1 MGGDAG
7 VESVF
12 NHGSTFWLTARLKR
26 GEGIMPNTA
35 KERLID
41 HEDELRRHFTGSKVL
56 LADDVDVNLEVAQ
69 LLLHGVG
76 LQVDSARNGREAV
89 DKARI
94 TRYDLI
100 LMDIQMPS
108 MNGLEATQAIRQMA
122 GRGDIPILAMTA
134 NAFDEDR
141 RNCLDAGMNDFV
153 AKPVDPNTL
162 YAMLLKWLPR
172 RAGTP
177 AVIPVW
183 EPPSAPI
190 ARPEPDLRPGTGM
203 KELLAGIP
211 GLDIENGL
219 SRVRGNEE
227 KFAQVITLFLIGHES
242 DLDKISDAL
251 ENGDMALAEQLTHSM
266 KGTASLIG
274 ASAVAEHAA
283 ALLEAIRLKSG
294 RDEIENCF
302 SMLAPLLRRLIDG
315 LKIAQKANAKAQPT
329 ATVDTDRCSAVLS
342 RLEHLLINGDMTA
355 SVLAREERQMLEAT
369 LGETGASMLSA
380 VQIFDFELALK
391 MLRKA
396 KSAHLT
402 VD

>member
-1 MGGDAG
+1 
-7 VESVF
+7 
-12 NHGSTFWLTARLKR
+12 
-26 GEGIMPNTA
+26 MPNTA

-100 LMDIQMPS
+100 LMDIQMPT

-122 GRGDIPILAMTA
+122 GRADIPILAMTA

-162 YAMLLKWLPR
+162 YAMLLKWLPSP
-172 RAGTP
+172 AGNA

-190 ARPEPDLRPGTGM
+190 ARPEPDQRRGTSM

-227 KFAQVITLFLIGHES
+227 KFAQVITLFLSGHES

-251 ENGDMALAEQLTHSM
+251 ENGDMTLAEQLTHSM

-302 SMLAPLLRRLIDG
+302 TMLAPLLRRLIDG
-315 LKIAQKANAKAQPT
+315 LKIAQDANAKPQPS
-329 ATVDTDRCSAVLS
+329 ATVDIDRCSAVLS

-369 LGETGASMLSA
+369 LGETGTSMLSA
-380 VQIFDFELALK
+380 VQMFDFELALK